1 METTAAIENLALET
15 LNVSPERLRAATT
28 FDEAGIDSLAAI
40 DLVFAIE
47 AHFGILIDADALARV
62 HSLGD
67 LIAVVDA
74 RVTATGA
81 GATPQ

>member
-1 METTAAIENLALET
+1 MDTTAAIETLAMEK

-47 AHFGILIDADALARV
+47 AHFGILLDADDLFRV
-62 HSLGD
+62 RSLND
-67 LIAVVDA
+67 LIALVDA
-74 RVTATGA
+74 VVNGKVSTHAA
-81 GATPQ
+81 